1 MVYIAQYYLLRWR
14 FILPVAPA
22 ARRRRPEGRTP
33 GDGTKSPV
41 VSPSV
46 HHLDTC
52 QTALGSDRAISAIL
66 GVSPSQVSRWR
77 RGQLPDLDNA
87 DRLAGLALV
96 TEMLTRWLHRD
107 AVEGWLHG
115 VHAHL
120 GDRSPA
126 YMIGQGRVADVVG
139 AIEAEKA
146 GVFA

>member
-1 MVYIAQYYLLRWR
+1 MPA
-14 FILPVAPA
+14 VASA
-22 ARRRRPEGRTP
+22 
-33 GDGTKSPV
+33 
-41 VSPSV
+41 SV

-52 QTALGSDRAISAIL
+52 QSILGSDRAISVIL

-96 TEMLTRWLHRD
+96 VEMLARWLD
-107 AVEGWLHG
+107 PGVVEGWLHG

-120 GDRSPA
+120 ENRSPV
-126 YMIGQGRVADVVG
+126 YMIGEGRVADVIG

-146 GVFA
+146 GVYG